1 MVLSNPKILIASD
14 GDKTYAIVNGLP
26 LRCEELTFHTDGCD
40 VSFSVQ
46 NVHAG
51 KAFSGDEF
59 IRFIEDKLGYKLS
72 AE

>member
-46 NVHAG
+46 NG
-51 KAFSGDEF
+51 KLFSGEEF
-59 IRFIEDKLGYKLS
+59 IRFVEDKLGYKLS